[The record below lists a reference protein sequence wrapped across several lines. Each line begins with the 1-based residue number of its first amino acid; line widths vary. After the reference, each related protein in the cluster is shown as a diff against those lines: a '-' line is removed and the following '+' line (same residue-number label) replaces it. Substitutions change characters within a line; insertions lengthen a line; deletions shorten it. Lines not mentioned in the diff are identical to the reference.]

1 MYGVVDFLVN
11 LLNYFMCSLLH
22 AMHFLLVAAVK
33 RANQGSVEQTAHN
46 CVCRKNDSTETE
58 ASSSSSSLFYSLADR
73 IRSTQFCVVTNT
85 HNPMKT
91 GHRRINTKPTLL
103 VSETNVG
110 RGEWIV
116 DQYSCCVGICS
127 TRVVHT
133 LTFQFHFMNF
143 LFEHIF

>member
-1 MYGVVDFLVN
+1 MEGLSGVVDFLVN
-11 LLNYFMCSLLH
+11 LLNYFMYSLLK
-22 AMHFLLVAAVK
+22 AMQFLLVTVVK
-33 RANQGSVEQTAHN
+33 KTNQVLLEQIANN

-103 VSETNVG
+103 VSETNVLDG
-110 RGEWIV
+110 
-116 DQYSCCVGICS
+116 
-127 TRVVHT
+127 T
-133 LTFQFHFMNF
+133 
-143 LFEHIF
+143 

>member
-1 MYGVVDFLVN
+1 MNYQWVIWIGLKAWNAWVHVYGVVDFLVN

-33 RANQGSVEQTAHN
+33 RANQVSVEQTAHN
-46 CVCRKNDSTETE
+46 CVRRMNDSPETE

-91 GHRRINTKPTLL
+91 GHRRINTKPTL
-103 VSETNVG
+103 VSDETNVHSQDPTHAT
-110 RGEWIV
+110 EQI
-116 DQYSCCVGICS
+116 
-127 TRVVHT
+127 
-133 LTFQFHFMNF
+133 
-143 LFEHIF
+143 

>member
-103 VSETNVG
+103 VSETNVNVQNGWNVKKWAEAAIELLVSQYDIISVENG
-110 RGEWIV
+110 R
-116 DQYSCCVGICS
+116 
-127 TRVVHT
+127 
-133 LTFQFHFMNF
+133 
-143 LFEHIF
+143 

>member
-33 RANQGSVEQTAHN
+33 RANQVSVEQTAHN

-91 GHRRINTKPTLL
+91 GHRRINTKPTL
-103 VSETNVG
+103 VSDETNVVVYYFLQEG
-110 RGEWIV
+110 SYFRSNGNKLLCAVWNSRGI
-116 DQYSCCVGICS
+116 S
-127 TRVVHT
+127 
-133 LTFQFHFMNF
+133 LTTFNLQ
-143 LFEHIF
+143 